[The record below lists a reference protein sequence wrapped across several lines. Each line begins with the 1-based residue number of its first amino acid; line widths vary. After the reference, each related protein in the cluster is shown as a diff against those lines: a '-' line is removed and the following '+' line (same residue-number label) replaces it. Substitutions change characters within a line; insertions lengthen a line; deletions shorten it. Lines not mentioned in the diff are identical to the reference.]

1 MIVGE
6 FEPELGFH
14 PGELRIGQAR
24 VDPAFTTVEPGQP
37 GRRSGSESFT
47 SAHDHGMTVALV
59 MGLGRRVSLTIDHV
73 GGVMVDGRVR
83 HTKPP

>member
-59 MGLGRRVSLTIDHV
+59 IGLGRHVSSTMSAARPLLV
-73 GGVMVDGRVR
+73 NGAR
-83 HTKPP
+83 